1 MPLLH
6 RLTVSPEREYASL
19 QNLARVQMPVQG
31 PIGQFKI
38 LKSLRG
44 RLVVR
49 LFQVNTGEAAQ
60 AAHLA

>member
-1 MPLLH
+1 
-6 RLTVSPEREYASL
+6 
-19 QNLARVQMPVQG
+19 MPVQG